1 MTIFHRA
8 IILLFLCVAVPSAPV
23 WADEKGAAAEKFVA
37 GLGDSALALVT
48 DKAVVGEAR
57 REKFRMLLND
67 HFDLNWI
74 GQFVLGR
81 NWRRASPEQRE
92 TYLKLFEESIVFTY
106 TNQFDNY
113 SGQKFEVTGSG
124 ENGRYTVVKSNI
136 VDPASPQGNVL
147 IDWRLIED
155 GGQFKIVDVVIE
167 GISMGIT
174 QRNEYSSVIES
185 NGGKIEPLLAR
196 MEEILEGLRKRT

>member
-8 IILLFLCVAVPSAPV
+8 IILLVLCIAVPSAPV

-48 DKAVVGEAR
+48 DKTVVGEAR

-81 NWRRASPEQRE
+81 NWRRASPEERE

-106 TNQFDNY
+106 TNQFDSY
-113 SGQKFEVTGSG
+113 SGQRFEVTGSG
-124 ENGRYTVVKSNI
+124 KNGRYTVVKSNI
-136 VDPASPQGNVL
+136 VDPANPNGNVL

-155 GGQFKIVDVVIE
+155 GETFRIVDVVIE

-174 QRNEYSSVIES
+174 QRNEYASVIES
-185 NGGKIEPLLAR
+185 NGGKIDPLLAR
-196 MEEILEGLRKRT
+196 MEEILDGLRKRT

>member
-8 IILLFLCVAVPSAPV
+8 IILLFLCIAAPSAPA
-23 WADEKGAAAEKFVA
+23 WADDKGAAAETFVA
-37 GLGDSALALVT
+37 GLGESALALVT
-48 DKAVVGEAR
+48 DKVIIGEAR
-57 REKFRMLLND
+57 REKFRMLLNN

-113 SGQKFEVTGSG
+113 SGQMFEVTGNG
-124 ENGRYTVVKSNI
+124 ENGRYTVVKSKI
-136 VDPASPQGNVL
+136 VNPANPNGNVL
-147 IDWRLIED
+147 INWRLIED
-155 GGQFKIVDVVIE
+155 GEKFRIVDVVIE

-174 QRNEYSSVIES
+174 RRNEYSSVIES
-185 NGGKIEPLLAR
+185 NGGKIAPLLAR

>member
-1 MTIFHRA
+1 MISFHRS
-8 IILLFLCVAVPSAPV
+8 IFLLFLCVALPLAPV
-23 WADEKGAAAEKFVA
+23 RADDKGVAAEKFVA
-37 GLGDSALALVT
+37 GLGESALTLVT
-48 DKAVVGEAR
+48 DKSIVGEAR

-81 NWRRASPEQRE
+81 NWRRASPEQRK
-92 TYLKLFEESIVFTY
+92 TYLKLFEESLVFTY

-113 SGQKFEVTGSG
+113 SGQMFEVTGNG
-124 ENGRYTVVKSNI
+124 ENGRFTVVNSKI
-136 VDPASPQGNVL
+136 VDPADPRGNVL
-147 IDWRLIED
+147 VDWRLIED
-155 GGQFKIVDVVIE
+155 DGQLKIVDVVIE

-185 NGGKIEPLLAR
+185 NGGKIQPLLTK
-196 MEEILEGLRKRT
+196 MEEILENLRSRA